1 MSRTDLLLL
10 SPEALAQAANLG
22 LVKRAVRELESGAR
36 PSLALDE
43 AGTLTATFAD
53 GIVTVWEAEK
63 PIQHTR
69 CSCGAAGVC
78 RHRVMA
84 ALAYR
89 AEAEQAPPPLASP
102 AGVDDATLAR
112 LIPARA
118 LRLAENLKAGGLEA
132 EVRHPS
138 GGEPCPTARLP
149 MATVRFWGGAAIEA
163 ARCDCV
169 AAACCEHVALAV
181 WAFRETERTAPE
193 APLARVRLAGEA
205 MAETVAGFDTAPFHG
220 LVDSLLRHGVRQGL
234 APHREALAN
243 ALEAAE
249 RTGAVWLSLLLGELE
264 AWVAAYAARSARYDR
279 AEGARL
285 LAELALRLA
294 AGGQPDRAKS
304 ALGLGEPA
312 ETELD
317 RLRLVSLGARVDRDG
332 DLRRTRLVLA
342 DGDTGTRFV
351 LAHQWQVPE
360 GTGDEAGPLAAQRL
374 APGVK
379 LVALAGGQ
387 LLSRQAKRRADGSLT
402 LAKARAAQN
411 SLLPQAADW
420 SALGRPLCFESVAA
434 LRGEREAH
442 PIPQIL
448 PRQAAGRFAALRV
461 AGVESLF
468 YDPHRQAL
476 IAVARD
482 ADGEAV
488 ILRREHAGH
497 VRHAL
502 DAMAGALAGR
512 FGELTHV
519 VGEVSWRRGSAW
531 IEPWAFACGRVVVP
545 DLEPPRGALAG
556 VPAGTA
562 GEPEHGGLEGL
573 LGELESELAHLF
585 HHGLPEI
592 GGDWEER
599 CRALTARLRGQ
610 SLTILARQWETV
622 VDLLRT
628 ERVRSEHVSP
638 AADVLRLA
646 GLLALHREAE
656 LQCS

>member
-1 MSRTDLLLL
+1 MNRADLLLL

-22 LVKRAVRELESGAR
+22 LVKRAVRELEGGAR
-36 PSLALDE
+36 PTLALNK

-53 GIVTVWEAEK
+53 GTVTVWEAEK

-89 AEAEQAPPPLASP
+89 ADAEQAPPPLVSP
-102 AGVDDATLAR
+102 AGVDDETLAR
-112 LIPARA
+112 LIPPRA
-118 LRLAENLKAGGLEA
+118 LRLAESLKAGGLEA
-132 EVRHPS
+132 EVRRRS

-149 MATVRFWGGAAIEA
+149 MATVRFWGGAALEA

-181 WAFRETERTAPE
+181 WAFREAERTAPE
-193 APLARVRLAGEA
+193 APLARVRLVGEA
-205 MAETVAGFDTAPFHG
+205 EAETVAEGFDAAPYHA
-220 LVDSLLRHGVRQGL
+220 LVYSLLRHGVRQGL

-249 RTGAVWLSLLLGELE
+249 RTGAMWLGLLLADLD
-264 AWVAAYAARSARYDR
+264 AWIAAYAARSARYDR

-285 LAELALRLA
+285 MAELALRLA

-304 ALGLGEPA
+304 ALGIGEAA

-317 RLRLVSLGARVDRDG
+317 RLRLVSLGARIDRDG
-332 DLRRTRLVLA
+332 DLRRARLVLA

-360 GTGDEAGPLAAQRL
+360 GACDEAGPLAAQRL

-379 LVALAGGQ
+379 LQALAGGQ
-387 LLSRQAKRRADGSLT
+387 LLSRQAKRRADGTLT
-402 LAKARAAQN
+402 LAKARTSQN

-420 SALGRPLCFESVAA
+420 SALGRPLCFESVAE

-461 AGVESLF
+461 AGVDAVF

-476 IAVARD
+476 VALVRD

-488 ILRREHAGH
+488 VLRREHAGH

-519 VGEVSWRRGSAW
+519 AGEVSWRRERTW
-531 IEPWAFACGRVVVP
+531 VEPWAFACGRVVVP

-556 VPAGTA
+556 VPAGAA
-562 GEPEHGGLEGL
+562 GESEYGGPEGV

-585 HHGLPEI
+585 HHGLLEL
-592 GGDWEER
+592 GRGWGER
-599 CRALTARLRGQ
+599 CPALAARLRAQ
-610 SLTILARQWETV
+610 SLTILARQLEIV
-622 VDLLRT
+622 VDLSRT
-628 ERVRSEHVSP
+628 ERVRSEYVRP

-656 LQCS
+656 LLH